1 MSKRAI
7 LGFIYTLQALEAQ
20 GGDLSK
26 LEERYGLNVAN
37 LSPDGF
43 IERALE
49 LRIYCDVLP
58 SVPDPLV
65 GLKIGQTMSLAG
77 YGPLIMLL
85 MTCDNAWEAFKT
97 GVHYQALTYLFGELQ
112 FEAREKESI
121 LRLKPAT
128 LPKACQRF
136 LIDRDVSGT
145 FQLINDLQKSIGVNF
160 SPSYVRLPYAKP
172 EDVRPY
178 EERYQGPVEFGSES
192 VEIGILTEYLA
203 TPFPAGNKM
212 AFSLYQKQ
220 CDSMLLTLNSNT
232 QSIAEEVRDYLQ
244 LFVEHYPSIQ
254 EVAATF
260 GMAERSFRRKL
271 SEAGLSYR
279 TLLDEVRFD
288 KAKHLLLHSNLSIDA
303 IATQLGYTEAA
314 AFIHAFQRW
323 AKQTPAKFRSEHQ
336 P

>member
-20 GGDLSK
+20 GGDLSG
-26 LEERYGLNVAN
+26 LEQRYGLNVHN

-49 LRIYCDVLP
+49 LRVYCDVLP

-65 GLKIGQTMSLAG
+65 GLKIGQSMSLAG

-85 MTCDNAWEAFKT
+85 MTCNNAWEAFNT

-112 FEAREKESI
+112 FEAGEQESK
-121 LRLKPAT
+121 LRLTPAP
-128 LPKACQRF
+128 LPRICHRF

-160 SPSYVRLPYAKP
+160 NPSYVRLPYAKP
-172 EDVRPY
+172 EDIRPY
-178 EERYQGPVEFGSES
+178 EERYRCPVEFGSDA
-192 VEIGILTEYLA
+192 VEIGILSEYLA
-203 TPFPAGNKM
+203 TPFPASNRM
-212 AFSLYQKQ
+212 AFSLYRKQ
-220 CDSMLLTLNSNT
+220 CDSLLRALDSSTL
-232 QSIAEEVRDYLQ
+232 SIAEEVRDYLQ

-271 SEAGLSYR
+271 SAAGLSFR
-279 TLLDEVRFD
+279 SLLDEVRFD
-288 KAKHLLLHSNLSIDA
+288 KARQLLLHSNLSIDA
-303 IATQLGYTEAA
+303 IAQQLGYTEAA

-323 AKQTPAKFRSEHQ
+323 SQQTPAKYRSLHRQ
-336 P
+336 

>member
-20 GGDLSK
+20 GGDLSN
-26 LEERYGLNVAN
+26 LEQRYGLNVDN

-58 SVPDPLV
+58 GVADPLV

-85 MTCDNAWEAFKT
+85 MTCNNAWEAFNT

-112 FEAREKESI
+112 FEAGEKESI
-121 LRLKPAT
+121 LRLKPST
-128 LPKACQRF
+128 VPKICHRF

-160 SPSYVRLPYAKP
+160 SPSHVRLPYAKP

-178 EERYQGPVEFGSES
+178 EERYQCPVEFGSNA

-220 CDSMLLTLNSNT
+220 CDSLLLTLNNTT

-271 SEAGLSYR
+271 SDAGLSFR
-279 TLLDEVRFD
+279 ALLDEVRFD
-288 KAKHLLLHSNLSIDA
+288 KAKQLLLHSNLSIEA
-303 IATQLGYTEAA
+303 IANQLGYTEAA

-323 AKQTPAKFRSEHQ
+323 SDLTPAKFRAQHNQ
-336 P
+336 